1 MPEIPS
7 DKIARRIVDAK
18 GYFYHFSVK
27 RTLKLE
33 AIKKPEKKYGNRAAK
48 STHGKNALRKKCVF
62 AIFISLNI
70 QLDVMGNLKV
80 FSGRSNRP
88 LAEKIVRELGTVLG
102 QCEIKTF
109 SDGEI
114 WVKYTENIRGSDVY
128 IVQSTNPPAENLL
141 ELLIMID
148 AARRAS
154 ARKVNAVIPYF
165 GYARQDR
172 KDQPRVSITAKLVA
186 NLITHAGADRVITMD
201 LHAPQIQGFFD
212 IPVDHLYS
220 SAVLV
225 KRFKRMHLAN
235 LAVASPD
242 VGGIKMARAYAKRL
256 EADLIL
262 IDKRRPR
269 QNEAEVMNIIGEAR
283 GKNILIVDDL
293 IDTAGT
299 LCNAV
304 KALKD
309 AGARE
314 VYAACTHPVLS
325 GSAVA
330 RITASALSKIVV
342 TDSLPLPKGCSKIA
356 EESVARIFAEA
367 IKRTFKFKS
376 ISSLFD
382 VDKG

>member
-1 MPEIPS
+1 M
-7 DKIARRIVDAK
+7 A
-18 GYFYHFSVK
+18 
-27 RTLKLE
+27 
-33 AIKKPEKKYGNRAAK
+33 
-48 STHGKNALRKKCVF
+48 
-62 AIFISLNI
+62 
-70 QLDVMGNLKV
+70 NLKV

-88 LAEKIVRELGTVLG
+88 LAEKIVAEIGVPLGR
-102 QCEIKTF
+102 CDIKTF

-114 WVKYTENIRGSDVY
+114 WVKYSDNIRGSDVFV
-128 IVQSTNPPAENLL
+128 VQSTHPPAEHLL

-148 AARRAS
+148 AAKRAS
-154 ARKVNAVIPYF
+154 ARKVAAVIPYF

-172 KDQPRVSITAKLVA
+172 KDQPRVSITAKLIA
-186 NLITHAGADRVITMD
+186 NLITGAGADRVITMD

-225 KRFKRMHLAN
+225 KHFQRKKVPN

-256 EADLIL
+256 EADLIV

-269 QNEAEVMNIIGEAR
+269 QNEAEVMNIIGDVR
-283 GKNILIVDDL
+283 DKSILIVDDL

-304 KALKD
+304 LALKQ

-314 VYAACTHPVLS
+314 VYAACTHPVFS
-325 GSAVA
+325 GDALQ
-330 RITASALSKIVV
+330 RINTSEIEKILV
-342 TDSLPLPKGCSKIA
+342 TDSIPLRSSSSRV
-356 EESVARIFAEA
+356 EVESVSKIFAEA
-367 IKRTFKFKS
+367 IKRTFKHMS

>member
-1 MPEIPS
+1 
-7 DKIARRIVDAK
+7 
-18 GYFYHFSVK
+18 
-27 RTLKLE
+27 
-33 AIKKPEKKYGNRAAK
+33 
-48 STHGKNALRKKCVF
+48 
-62 AIFISLNI
+62 
-70 QLDVMGNLKV
+70 MGSLKV

-88 LAEKIVRELGTVLG
+88 LAERIAADIGEPLG

-114 WVKYTENIRGSDVY
+114 WAKYSENVRGCDVF
-128 IVQSTNPPAENLL
+128 IIQSTNPPAENLL

-148 AARRAS
+148 AAKRSS
-154 ARKVNAVIPYF
+154 ARKVAAVIPYF

-186 NLITHAGADRVITMD
+186 NLLTQAGADRIITMD

-225 KRFKRMHLAN
+225 KYFTRKRLGK

-256 EADLIL
+256 GADLVV

-269 QNEAEVMNIIGEAR
+269 QNEAEVMNIIGEVSDR
-283 GKNILIVDDL
+283 DIIIIDDL
-293 IDTAGT
+293 VDTAGT
-299 LCNAV
+299 LVNAV
-304 KALKD
+304 TALKNE
-309 AGARE
+309 GARE
-314 VYAACTHPVLS
+314 VYAVATHPVLS
-325 GSAVA
+325 GSAID
-330 RITASALSKIVV
+330 RINASQLKTLVV
-342 TDSLPLPKGCSKIA
+342 TDTLPLRTPSPRI
-356 EESVARIFAEA
+356 EVESVSRVFAEA
-367 IKRTFKFKS
+367 IKRTFKNLS

-382 VDKG
+382 IDKG